1 MKFFLFFAFLPFSF
15 LAQTV
20 SYADVGVIVN
30 LNSPESIAIGNY
42 FQAARNIPSQ
52 NMIYV
57 NVPNTE
63 VINDSVFNV
72 LRTQIEASI
81 LNSGIENTLN
91 YLVTTKGVPLRRS
104 GIDCL
109 VNQGNGD
116 CGSVDSELSLI
127 LGTYASNI
135 AQSNAFL
142 HPYFDQNVHFTRSQ
156 FGMYLVTRLDG
167 FTVGDVKQMI
177 ARSGPNT
184 AVNPLAFLNV
194 LDLNEAQG
202 GDSIYFAEN
211 YINPALSVLQAE
223 SWLTLTDYNAT
234 PVTNQS
240 NVLSYLSTG
249 FGPLPNY
256 AQNFGFVPGSFAA
269 LTTCSTAA
277 AFDSVSSSNA
287 NFTLSDLIAQGCTAA
302 HGYVNCVYFTQLLR
316 ADILVNR
323 YLDQT
328 AHYNLAE
335 SFYMA
340 DRFASWQGVII
351 GDPKTTLIADNTAG
365 LVPTA
370 PNIDALILYPNPSRG
385 AFQIKG
391 IDPNRPISAV
401 IYSVTGQQIQSIE
414 TINAQTTI
422 EIENKGVFFITFY
435 ENEAS
440 IGMKKVVVE

>member
-1 MKFFLFFAFLPFSF
+1 MKFSLFFAFLPFSF

-30 LNSPESIAIGNY
+30 LNSPESIEIGNY

-52 NMIYV
+52 NIIFV
-57 NVPNTE
+57 SVPNTE

-72 LRTQIEASI
+72 LRTQIEASL

-104 GIDCL
+104 GIDCI

-127 LGTYASNI
+127 LGTHASNI
-135 AQSNAFL
+135 AQSNAFM
-142 HPYFDQNVHFTRSQ
+142 HPYFNQNVHFTRSQ
-156 FGMYLVTRLDG
+156 FGMYLVTRLDA

-177 ARSGPNT
+177 DRSGPNT
-184 AVNPLAFLNV
+184 AVNPLAFQNIM
-194 LDLNEAQG
+194 DLNEAQSN
-202 GDSIYFAEN
+202 DSLYFVDT
-211 YINPALSVLQAE
+211 YINPTLNAFQTGN
-223 SWLTLTDYNAT
+223 WLTQTDYNT
-234 PVTNQS
+234 SPITDQS

-277 AFDSVSSSNA
+277 AFDSVSSSNDA
-287 NFTLSDLIAQGCTAA
+287 FTLSDLIAQGCTAA
-302 HGYVNCVYFTQLLR
+302 HGYVNCVYFSQLFR

-323 YLDQT
+323 YLDQV
-328 AHYNLAE
+328 AQYNLAE

-340 DRFASWQGVII
+340 ERFASWQGII
-351 GDPKTTLIADNTAG
+351 VGDPKTTLIADNTAG
-365 LVPTA
+365 LVPAA
-370 PNIDALILYPNPSRG
+370 PSVDALILYPNPSRG

-391 IDPNRPISAV
+391 IDPKRPISAV
-401 IYSVTGQQIQSIE
+401 IYSVTGLQIQSIE
-414 TINAQTTI
+414 TITEQTSI
-422 EIENKGVFFITFY
+422 EIENKGVFFITFF
-435 ENEAS
+435 ENGAS

>member
-1 MKFFLFFAFLPFSF
+1 MKLSLLFALLPFSF

-20 SYADVGVIVN
+20 SYQDVGVIVN
-30 LNSPESIAIGNY
+30 LNSPESIEIGNY
-42 FQAARNIPSQ
+42 FQVARNIPSQ
-52 NMIYV
+52 NIIYV
-57 NVPNTE
+57 NVPNSE
-63 VINDSVFNV
+63 VINDSVFDV
-72 LRTQIEASI
+72 LRTQIEAELQS
-81 LNSGIENTLN
+81 LGLENTLN

-104 GIDCL
+104 GIDCIS
-109 VNQGNGD
+109 NQGNGD

-127 LGTYASNI
+127 LGPHASSI

-142 HPYFDQNVHFTRSQ
+142 HPYFNQNVHFTRSQ

-184 AVNPLAFLNV
+184 TVNPFIVQNI
-194 LDLNEAQG
+194 LDLNEAQSM
-202 GDSIYFAEN
+202 DSLFFIDT
-211 YINPALSVLQAE
+211 YINPALDEFQPGN
-223 SWLTLTDYNAT
+223 WLTQTDLNT
-234 PVTNQS
+234 SPLTNQE

-249 FGPLPNY
+249 HGPLPDYN
-256 AQNFGFVPGSFAA
+256 QNFSFVPGSFAA

-287 NFTLSDLIAQGCTAA
+287 NFTLSDLVAQGCTAA
-302 HGYVNCVYFTQLLR
+302 HGYVNCIYFTQLLR

-323 YLDQT
+323 YLDQS

-340 DRFASWQGVII
+340 ERFASWQGVII
-351 GDPKTTLIADNTAG
+351 GDPKTTLIADTTAG
-365 LVPTA
+365 LA
-370 PNIDALILYPNPSRG
+370 PVATSIDALLLYPNPSRG

-391 IDPNRPISAV
+391 IDPNRSISAV
-401 IYSVTGQQIQSIE
+401 IYSVAGQQIQNIDNLNEQSVIE
-414 TINAQTTI
+414 M
-422 EIENKGVFFITFY
+422 ENKGVFFVCFY
-435 ENEAS
+435 ENGAS

>member
-1 MKFFLFFAFLPFSF
+1 MKFSLLFTFLPFSF
-15 LAQTV
+15 LAQSV

-30 LNSPESIAIGNY
+30 LNSPESVEIGNY
-42 FQAARNIPSQ
+42 FSSARNIPSQ
-52 NMIYV
+52 NILYV

-72 LRTQIEASI
+72 LRTQIETEI
-81 LNSGIENTLN
+81 LSSGLENTLN

-104 GIDCL
+104 GIDCI

-127 LGTYASNI
+127 LGPHASNI

-142 HPYFDQNVHFTRSQ
+142 QPYFDQNVHFTRSQ

-177 ARSGPNT
+177 GRSGPNT
-184 AVNPLAFLNV
+184 PVNPFIV
-194 LDLNEAQG
+194 QQILDLNEAQSM
-202 GDSIYFAEN
+202 DSLYFMDT
-211 YINPALSVLQAE
+211 YINPALDEFQLGN
-223 SWLTLTDYNAT
+223 WLTLTDLNTA
-234 PVTNQS
+234 PITNQE

-249 FGPLPNY
+249 HGPLPDYN
-256 AQNFGFVPGSFAA
+256 QNFSFVTGSFAA
-269 LTTCSTAA
+269 LTTCATAS

-302 HGYVNCVYFTQLLR
+302 HGYVNCIYFSQLFR

-328 AHYNLAE
+328 AQFNLAE
-335 SFYMA
+335 SFYLA
-340 DRFASWQGVII
+340 ERFASWQGVIV
-351 GDPKTTLIADNTAG
+351 GDPKTTLIIDSTAG
-365 LVPTA
+365 LAPTA
-370 PNIDALILYPNPSRG
+370 TSIDALFLYPNPSRG

-391 IDPNRPISAV
+391 IDPNRTISAV
-401 IYSVTGQQIQSIE
+401 VYSVAGQQIRSIDNLNEQSI
-414 TINAQTTI
+414 I
-422 EIENKGVFFITFY
+422 EIETKGVFFVTLY
-435 ENEAS
+435 ENGVS
-440 IGMKKVVVE
+440 IGMKKVVME

>member
-1 MKFFLFFAFLPFSF
+1 MKFSLFFAVLPFSF

-20 SYADVGVIVN
+20 SYEDVGVIVN
-30 LNSPESIAIGNY
+30 LNSPESIEIGNY
-42 FQAARNIPSQ
+42 FQAARNIPTQ
-52 NMIYV
+52 NILYV
-57 NVPNTE
+57 DVPNTE

-72 LRTQIEASI
+72 LRTQIEAELQSSG
-81 LNSGIENTLN
+81 LENSLN

-104 GIDCL
+104 GIDCIS
-109 VNQGNGD
+109 NQGNGD

-127 LGTYASNI
+127 LGPHAPQI

-142 HPYFDQNVHFTRSQ
+142 HPYFNQNVHFTRSQ

-177 ARSGPNT
+177 GRSGPNT
-184 AVNPLAFLNV
+184 TVNPFTVQNI
-194 LDLNEAQG
+194 LDLNEAQSM
-202 GDSIYFAEN
+202 DSLYFMDT
-211 YINPALSVLQAE
+211 YINPALGEFQPGN
-223 SWLTLTDYNAT
+223 WLTQTDMNTSPLTY
-234 PVTNQS
+234 QE

-249 FGPLPNY
+249 HGPLPDYN
-256 AQNFGFVPGSFAA
+256 QNFNFVPGSFAA

-302 HGYVNCVYFTQLLR
+302 HGYVNCIYFSQLLR

-328 AHYNLAE
+328 AQYNLAE

-340 DRFASWQGVII
+340 ERFASWQGVIV
-351 GDPKTTLIADNTAG
+351 GDPKTTLIADTTAG
-365 LVPTA
+365 LA
-370 PNIDALILYPNPSRG
+370 PVATSIDALLLYPNPSRG

-391 IDPNRPISAV
+391 IDPNRSISAV
-401 IYSVTGQQIQSIE
+401 IYSVAGQQIQSIDKLNE
-414 TINAQTTI
+414 QSII
-422 EIENKGVFFITFY
+422 EIENKGVFLVCFY
-435 ENEAS
+435 ENGAS
-440 IGMKKVVVE
+440 IGMKKLVVE

>member
-1 MKFFLFFAFLPFSF
+1 MKSFLFFAFLPFSF

-42 FQAARNIPSQ
+42 FQAARNIPTQ
-52 NMIYV
+52 NLIYV

-72 LRTQIEASI
+72 LRAQIEAEI
-81 LNSGIENTLN
+81 LNSGLENTLN

-104 GIDCL
+104 GIDCI

-127 LGTYASNI
+127 LGTHASNI
-135 AQSNAFL
+135 AQSNAFI
-142 HPYFDQNVHFTRSQ
+142 HPYFNQNVHFTRSQ

-177 ARSGPNT
+177 ERSGPNT
-184 AVNPLAFLNV
+184 AVNPLAFQNI
-194 LDLNEAQG
+194 LDLNEAQSN
-202 GDSIYFAEN
+202 DSLYFVDT
-211 YINPALSVLQAE
+211 YINPAFNAFQTGN
-223 SWLTLTDYNAT
+223 WLTQTDYNT
-234 PVTNQS
+234 SPVTDQS
-240 NVLSYLSTG
+240 NVLSFLSTG
-249 FGPLPNY
+249 FGPLSDYP
-256 AQNFGFVPGSFAA
+256 QNFSFVPGSFAA

-287 NFTLSDLIAQGCTAA
+287 TFTLSDLIAQGCTAA
-302 HGYVNCVYFTQLLR
+302 HGYVNCIYVSQLFR

-323 YLDQT
+323 YLDQA

-340 DRFASWQGVII
+340 ERFASWQGVIV

-365 LVPTA
+365 LAPTA
-370 PNIDALILYPNPSRG
+370 PSIDALMLYPNPSRG
-385 AFQIKG
+385 TFQIKG

-401 IYSVTGQQIQSIE
+401 IHTLTGQQIQSIE
-414 TINAQTTI
+414 TINEQTKL
-422 EIENKGVFFITFY
+422 EIENKGVFFITLY
-435 ENEAS
+435 ENGAS

>member
-57 NVPNTE
+57 TVPNTE

-135 AQSNAFL
+135 AQSSAFL

-184 AVNPLAFLNV
+184 PVNPLAFLNV
-194 LDLNEAQG
+194 LDLNEAHG
-202 GDSIYFAEN
+202 LDSVYFVDN
-211 YINPALSVLQAE
+211 YINPALSALQAD
-223 SWLTLTDYNAT
+223 SWLTLTDYNTT

-365 LVPTA
+365 LVPTT

-401 IYSVTGQQIQSIE
+401 IYSVTGQQIQSIDS
-414 TINAQTTI
+414 INEQSTI
-422 EIENKGVFFITFY
+422 EIENKGVFFITFF
-435 ENEAS
+435 ENGAS